1 MYFGCLVTVLNS
13 VCPCANWHFSPYL
26 QVPCSE
32 NGLHNSVLY
41 RLVLTFEELSEDAED
56 VCERVDEL
64 DPDPDVDPEDE
75 VVEEAEL

>member
-1 MYFGCLVTVLNS
+1 M
-13 VCPCANWHFSPYL
+13 
-26 QVPCSE
+26 
-32 NGLHNSVLY
+32 
-41 RLVLTFEELSEDAED
+41 LTFEELSEDADD